1 MGARSMPLWPCCCS
15 CLLATTSACS
25 AATLQCCKPV
35 VHLAP
40 CLRHP
45 HVREE
50 VGQLCPLVLAGC
62 GWPASQWN
70 ISCLVRS
77 NQTQPGWTPWT
88 KYALTNTSVNPDYL
102 ISLIITRDLKL
113 EAGNHSA
120 PENLF
125 CPPLIMHPIV
135 VSRAFFDQNRR
146 GGVPLRCFIRIKEQI
161 PYKASRNKKGDK
173 ENEKNYT

>member
-1 MGARSMPLWPCCCS
+1 MPTSTPILNLKQCPGFSLNQRPLIWHGGGGSGGEQSQSMG
-15 CLLATTSACS
+15 
-25 AATLQCCKPV
+25 
-35 VHLAP
+35 
-40 CLRHP
+40 
-45 HVREE
+45 
-50 VGQLCPLVLAGC
+50 
-62 GWPASQWN
+62 
-70 ISCLVRS
+70 
-77 NQTQPGWTPWT
+77 
-88 KYALTNTSVNPDYL
+88 
-102 ISLIITRDLKL
+102 ITRGLKL

-161 PYKASRNKKGDK
+161 PYKASRNKKGGK